1 MDLRQTLVSPLLV
14 VLACSAAHGQIRP
27 EEGRPQVMWPDARPL
42 VGQVA
47 FVAGKVINVNT
58 AGRVTFINFDH
69 ERPARFTAV
78 IFREN
83 LTNFPKPPKEMY
95 DGQIVRVRG
104 TVSLF
109 KDQPQ
114 IVVTKPDQIEVL
126 DKLPPTSIPKRADR
140 PKTTPGEIVV
150 GAYNV
155 LNLFDNY
162 DDPYRNDE
170 GTPAKPRQQLERLAQ
185 SIRQLNADVLAVE
198 EVESRDYLERFVNVF
213 LADMGYEHVVL
224 MEGNDMRGID
234 VGLLSRIPVGEVRSN
249 RHVRF
254 PGKDGVPSRFQRDV
268 LEATLEPA
276 GGEPFAVWVVH
287 LKSNSG
293 GREEAEPIRLPEAQQ
308 IRNMLDAELAEDP
321 NARIIVTGDF
331 NDTWN
336 SHTMQ
341 IIAGSGEGALF
352 SAGSEAK
359 DAGLVTYN
367 EGEFRSVIDF
377 LLCTPAM
384 ARQFVKDSYRNPQG
398 SVEQTGSDHN
408 PIAAA
413 FRLAAP
419 HLAPG
424 Q

>member
-1 MDLRQTLVSPLLV
+1 MNMRHLI
-14 VLACSAAHGQIRP
+14 AASY
-27 EEGRPQVMWPDARPL
+27 
-42 VGQVA
+42 
-47 FVAGKVINVNT
+47 VNR
-58 AGRVTFINFDH
+58 AGRVTFVNFD
-69 ERPARFTAV
+69 EQRPARFTAV
-78 IFREN
+78 IFAEN
-83 LTNFPKPPKEMY
+83 LANFPKPPQEMY
-95 DGQIVRVRG
+95 EGQIVRVRG

-126 DKLPPTSIPKRADR
+126 DKLPPTSIPQKAAA
-140 PKTTPGEIVV
+140 PKMKPGEIVV
-150 GAYNV
+150 GAYNL
-155 LNLFDNY
+155 LNLFDEH

-170 GTPAKPRQQLERLAQ
+170 TTPAKPRAELERLAQ

-198 EVESRDYLERFVNVF
+198 EVENRDYLERFVNVF
-213 LADMGYEHVVL
+213 LADMGYQHVVL

-254 PGKDGVPSRFQRDV
+254 SGKDGVPSRFQRDV
-268 LEATLEPA
+268 LEVTLEPTD
-276 GGEPFAVWVVH
+276 GEPFAVWVVH

-331 NDTWN
+331 NDTWE
-336 SHTMQ
+336 SRTIQ
-341 IIAGSGEGALF
+341 TIVGSSEGALF
-352 SAGSEAK
+352 SAGSESQ
-359 DAGLVTYN
+359 DPGLVTYN

-384 ARQFVKDSYRNPQG
+384 ARQFLKDSYRNPQG

-408 PIAAA
+408 PIAAS
-413 FRLAAP
+413 FRTK
-419 HLAPG
+419 
-424 Q
+424 